1 MPRSRL
7 GPLAIETKL
16 GDHPSTS
23 SVWRAVHVQLKKAV
37 AVKVFSAPFGGT
49 PEARRSFAEEWE
61 KLKLLSHPGI
71 AKCYGGGFEET
82 DAYLAYELIEGET
95 LSMQL
100 ERNGRLSWENVLD
113 VAEGLTDALEYLHQQ
128 NVVHGAIAPE
138 KIVVTGFVPVL
149 LDVRLNRLDSP
160 FRSSRPPTL
169 EHTARQAPELLNA
182 NLADNSAPASQ
193 SADLYSLGAML
204 YQLVTGRLPVSGE
217 TIQQVRANAQ
227 SEVPESPSSIVLQ
240 CPVWLDKLIMQLLEK
255 ESKNRPPSATA
266 VKMALAEVR
275 KRSLSRTGVAEH
287 ASSGFSPLQVTN
299 QRDKDEAR
307 TLLGRGVVDLNAQ
320 EEDDESREAIVW
332 HDQPWIL
339 LGGLVLLLLLLAY
352 VAWPA
357 SEATLRARAERLL
370 RVGTRSALAEAE
382 AKPLREILVR
392 FPDGPNAEWAK
403 QQIDFINVKQF
414 LHQLSI
420 KIKRDLPIKD
430 QGELL
435 HKQAQQYAADGDV
448 AEAIEKYQSMIT
460 VLGSDPEFETAVHAA
475 QYQMDL
481 LQSGDIKSDALMIV
495 QQRLDEA
502 DQLYADGK
510 EQEAR
515 EIWSGLVELYGD
527 NKHLAPLIDIA
538 ESKLG
543 QEK

>member
-23 SVWRAVHVQLKKAV
+23 SVWRAVHVQLQKAV

-71 AKCYGGGFEET
+71 AKCFGGGFEET

-95 LSMQL
+95 LSIQL
-100 ERNGRLSWENVLD
+100 ERSGRLSWENVLD
-113 VAEGLTDALEYLHQQ
+113 VAEGLADALEYLHQQ
-128 NVVHGAIAPE
+128 NVVHGAIVPE

-149 LDVRLNRLDSP
+149 LDLRINRFDSP
-160 FRSSRPPTL
+160 FRTSRPPTL
-169 EHTARQAPELLNA
+169 EQTARHAPELLTTNGAGSTVSA
-182 NLADNSAPASQ
+182 NQ
-193 SADLYSLGAML
+193 SADLYNLGALL
-204 YQLVTGRLPVSGE
+204 YQLVTGRLPISGD
-217 TIQQVRANAQ
+217 TIQQVRENAHK
-227 SEVPESPSSIVLQ
+227 EIPESPASIVLQ
-240 CPVWLDKLIMQLLEK
+240 CPIWLDKLIMQLLEK
-255 ESKNRPPSATA
+255 DPANRPPSATA

-275 KRSLSRTGVAEH
+275 KRALSRTGVAEH
-287 ASSGFSPLQVTN
+287 VSSGFSPLQVTN

-307 TLLGRGVVDLNAQ
+307 TLLGRGVVDLDAQ
-320 EEDDESREAIVW
+320 EEEESREAIVW

-392 FPDGPNAEWAK
+392 FPDGPNALWAK
-403 QQIDFINVKQF
+403 EQIDFINVKQF

-435 HKQAQQYAADGDV
+435 HKQAQEYAAEGDI
-448 AEAIEKYQSMIT
+448 AEAIEKYESMIT
-460 VLGSDPEFETAVHAA
+460 VLGSDPEFETAVNAA
-475 QYQMDL
+475 SFQLEL
-481 LQSGDIKSDALMIV
+481 LRRGDVKSDASMIV

-502 DQLYADGK
+502 DRLYASGN
-510 EQEAR
+510 EEEAR
-515 EIWSGLVELYGD
+515 QIWSGLVELYGD
-527 NKHLAPLIDIA
+527 NKQLAPLIQMA
-538 ESKLG
+538 QSKL
-543 QEK
+543 QQKN